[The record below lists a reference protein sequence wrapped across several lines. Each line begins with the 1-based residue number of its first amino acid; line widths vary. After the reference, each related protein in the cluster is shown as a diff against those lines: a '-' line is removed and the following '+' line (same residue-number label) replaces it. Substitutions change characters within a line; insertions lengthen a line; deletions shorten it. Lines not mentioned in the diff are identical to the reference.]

1 MKKYVLA
8 SLALITTVALS
19 QPKNLVFEGAGVRGL
34 AYAGVIMELENRQL
48 VPGIERVGGTSAG
61 AIAALMVSLGY
72 NGGEIAAITS
82 ELKLQA
88 FNDGR
93 FFFIGGFSRLG
104 RSYGWYRG
112 KAIEKWIG
120 RIIHEKTGNEE
131 ITFLELKRDSKFKD
145 LYVTGTNLSAQ
156 KMVIFSA
163 ETYPTMKVRDA
174 VRISMSIPL
183 YFQAVRIDS
192 AGQVLDVKKDHR
204 GDVFVDGGL
213 TGNFPLQMFD
223 SIAMNGSRIPNPA
236 TVGLRIDTPVQ
247 IRSDHEKRGLAPHQ
261 IITLKNY
268 VASVYSYII
277 ENLNRSQLTEE
288 DWQRTV
294 SISCGAI
301 GPKIRKLSKE
311 EKSFLIS
318 SGKHSIALFLDGHH

>member
-1 MKKYVLA
+1 MKTYLPLC
-8 SLALITTVALS
+8 LALITTVALS
-19 QPKNLVFEGAGVRGL
+19 QPQNLVFEGAGVRGV

-48 VPGIERVGGTSAG
+48 LEGIDKVGGTSAG

-72 NGGEIAAITS
+72 SGSEIAAITS
-82 ELKLQA
+82 NLKLQS

-93 FFFIGGFSRLG
+93 FFFIGGFSRMS

-112 KAIEKWIG
+112 KAFERWIG
-120 RIIHEKTGNEE
+120 RIIGQKTGNED
-131 ITFLELKRDSKFKD
+131 ITFIELKNSVKFKE

-163 ETYPTMKVRDA
+163 ETFPNMKVRDA

-192 AGQVLDVKKDHR
+192 VGRVLDIRRDHR

-223 SIAMNGSRIPNPA
+223 SLATDGTRRINLS
-236 TVGLRIDTPVQ
+236 TVGLRIDTPAQ
-247 IRSDHEKRGLAPHQ
+247 IQYDEGKQGLAPHQ
-261 IITLKNY
+261 IINLKNY
-268 VASVYSYII
+268 VASMYSYII
-277 ENLNRSQLTEE
+277 ENLNRSQLTED
-288 DWQRTV
+288 DWRRTV
-294 SISCGAI
+294 AISCGTI
-301 GPKIRKLSKE
+301 GPKIRKLSKD
-311 EKSFLIS
+311 EKAFLLD
-318 SGKHSIALFLDGHH
+318 SGRHAIGQFLDRY